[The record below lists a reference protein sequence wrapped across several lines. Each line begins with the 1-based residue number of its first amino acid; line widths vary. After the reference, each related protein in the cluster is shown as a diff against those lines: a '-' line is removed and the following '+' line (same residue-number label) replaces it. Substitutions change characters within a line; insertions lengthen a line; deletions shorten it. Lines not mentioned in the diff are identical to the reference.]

1 MKKLLLALLLTLFA
15 VPALAGD
22 VFVNGYF
29 RSNGTYVQ
37 PYHRTSPNNTL
48 LDNYS
53 TKGNINPWTGK
64 AGSVDPYKES
74 YKPYN
79 PYYNN
84 YNTNYDNNT
93 SDD

>member
-48 LDNYS
+48 FDNYS

-64 AGSVDPYKES
+64 AGTVDPYKES

-79 PYYNN
+79 PYSN
-84 YNTNYDNNT
+84 NNT
-93 SDD
+93 IYDED